1 MLLSKGIIML
11 SLLQAELIKSI
22 KTKHKPTIMGFRN
35 IIGKLKAKKID
46 KGDSLTNN
54 ECIQILN
61 SSVKQLKESIVQYEK
76 GGRNDLAE
84 IEKFELKLLEKFL
97 PKQLS
102 EKEIRISVQKHIK
115 LINAKSMQDMGQVMG
130 IVMKELLGTVDG
142 KIVKKIVQEEL
153 N

>member
-1 MLLSKGIIML
+1 ML
-11 SLLQAELIKSI
+11 SILQAELIKSM
-22 KTKHKPTIMGFRN
+22 KTKDKPTITGLRN

-46 KGDSLTNN
+46 KGDSLTND

-61 SSVKQLKESIVQYEK
+61 SSVKQLKESIIQYEK

-97 PKQLS
+97 PEQLS
-102 EKEIRISVQKHIK
+102 EKEIRITVQKHIK
-115 LINAKSMQDMGQVMG
+115 LINAKKSMGKMGKVMG
-130 IVMKELLGTVDG
+130 IVMKELMGIADG

>member
-1 MLLSKGIIML
+1 
-11 SLLQAELIKSI
+11 
-22 KTKHKPTIMGFRN
+22 MGFRN

>member
-1 MLLSKGIIML
+1 ML
-11 SLLQAELIKSI
+11 SLLQAELIKSM
-22 KTKHKPTIMGFRN
+22 KAKDKPTMTGLRN

-54 ECIQILN
+54 EYVLILN
-61 SSVKQLKESIVQYEK
+61 SSAKQLKESIIQYEK
-76 GGRNDLAE
+76 GGRHDLAE

-97 PKQLS
+97 PEQLS
-102 EKEIRISVQKHIK
+102 EKEIRITVQKHIK
-115 LINAKSMQDMGQVMG
+115 LINAKKSMGNMGKVMG
-130 IVMKELLGTVDG
+130 IVMKELMGIADG

>member
-1 MLLSKGIIML
+1 ML
-11 SLLQAELIKSI
+11 SILQAELIKSM
-22 KTKHKPTIMGFRN
+22 KTKDKPTITGLRN

-46 KGDSLTNN
+46 KGDSLTND
-54 ECIQILN
+54 ECILILN
-61 SSVKQLKESIVQYEK
+61 SSAKQLKESIIQYEK

-97 PKQLS
+97 PEQLS
-102 EKEIRISVQKHIK
+102 EKEIRIIVQKHIK
-115 LINAKSMQDMGQVMG
+115 LIDAKKSMENMGKVMG
-130 IVMKELLGTVDG
+130 IVMKELMGIADG

>member
-1 MLLSKGIIML
+1 ML
-11 SLLQAELIKSI
+11 SLLQAELIKSM
-22 KTKHKPTIMGFRN
+22 KAKDKPTMTGLRN

-54 ECIQILN
+54 EYVLILN
-61 SSVKQLKESIVQYEK
+61 SSAKQLKESIIQYEK

-97 PKQLS
+97 PEQLS
-102 EKEIRISVQKHIK
+102 EKEIRITVQKHIK
-115 LINAKSMQDMGQVMG
+115 LINAKKSMGNMGKVMG
-130 IVMKELLGTVDG
+130 IVMKELMGIADG